1 MGNETLYKLKKTEG
15 SDSLQLEEV
24 EEIIS
29 HESEKVRMSVS
40 NKALIVSITAVVLY
54 TILSFVL
61 QFTIGI
67 EPSPTLTECW
77 YRFFTAE
84 IFAIASIK
92 VVKVFKNQDNNKH
105 IFNKK
110 EGVDE

>member
-92 VVKVFKNQDNNKH
+92 VVKVFKDQDNNKR
-105 IFNKK
+105 IFNKE

>member
-1 MGNETLYKLKKTEG
+1 MGNEILYKLKKAED
-15 SDSLQLEEV
+15 SDAIQLEEV
-24 EEIIS
+24 PENTSPEV
-29 HESEKVRMSVS
+29 EKVRMSVS

-54 TILSFVL
+54 TIISFIL
-61 QFTIGI
+61 QFTMGI

-92 VVKVFKNQDNNKH
+92 VVKVFKNNDKNEPIKN
-105 IFNKK
+105 
-110 EGVDE
+110 DEEANE